1 MKQTATSYYFGSLTV
16 VSPPICSAGIGPA
29 RSIEKI
35 LMKSMK
41 KHIPVKVRILGP
53 RAGKKKLL
61 ENPIFQMFSVPS

>member
-1 MKQTATSYYFGSLTV
+1 V

-53 RAGKKKLL
+53 RAGKKNSWK
-61 ENPIFQMFSVPS
+61 IRFFRCFQYHHEKEWYPDGTM